1 MLGEGGLFII
11 SFSRS
16 HSHSH
21 SHSHSLI
28 PVAINYYFGIAKNYV
43 SLKPIYMVGLI
54 DLNYI
59 ECYHNI
65 IIPLEV
71 LFLLCSY
78 NVSIDIMVD

>member
-16 HSHSH
+16 R
-21 SHSHSLI
+21 SLSRSRSRI
-28 PVAINYYFGIAKNYV
+28 PVAINYFFGITKNYIDII
-43 SLKPIYMVGLI
+43 PIGIVGLI

-59 ECYHNI
+59 ECYHNS

-78 NVSIDIMVD
+78 NVSIDIIVD

>member
-16 HSHSH
+16 RSLSL
-21 SHSHSLI
+21 SLI
-28 PVAINYYFGIAKNYV
+28 LVAINYFFGITKNYIDII
-43 SLKPIYMVGLI
+43 PIGIVGLI

-59 ECYHNI
+59 ECYHI
-65 IIPLEV
+65 TIIPLEV

-78 NVSIDIMVD
+78 NVSIDIIVD

>member
-16 HSHSH
+16 HSHS
-21 SHSHSLI
+21 LI
-28 PVAINYYFGIAKNYV
+28 PVAINYFFGIAKNYV

-59 ECYHNI
+59 ECYHSS